1 MIRRVLTVA
10 LLAGLMAPV
19 TESAEVREVVV
30 VFKTHF
36 DIGYT
41 EMARDVL
48 QRYRTTMIDQALA
61 VADQNRDL
69 PAAQQFAWTIPGWP
83 MHKTLEDWP
92 GQTPQRKERI
102 EQAFTDGRFVVHALP
117 FTTHTEL
124 LEAEDLV
131 RGLGFSSRLTR
142 EMGLALPRDAK
153 MTDVPEHT
161 WLLATLS
168 RHADVR
174 FMHIGCNGWSAPLL
188 VPPLFWWEGPD
199 GSRTLT
205 MYSPDYGTGLV
216 PPQNWPYKTWL
227 AMLHTGDNAGPPRPE
242 EIKKVLDEAA
252 QNLPGVRVRI
262 GRLSDFADAILAERA
277 DVPVL
282 RGDAP
287 DTWIHGP
294 MSDPAGSKIAR
305 NLRPL
310 IAATESLNTQLLAWG
325 IATPDASPAAAA
337 AYEQS
342 LLYGEHTWGGM
353 GWWAGFGHIDGKMSY
368 GEDFHKD
375 QANGRFRKI
384 EASWDEHTAYIQNAQ
399 KILVPVLRENL
410 ESLARNVDHAG
421 PRIVVYNSLPWKR
434 DGLVSIET
442 QLSDVDAVQAV
453 DGGEVLAAEKA
464 DGRLRFLARD
474 VPPMGY
480 RTYVPDRGNPL
491 WLPSGKGQARGPA
504 PTVMGNTIETAQFRV
519 TLDPTRGIVR
529 SLVEKASGR
538 ELVEGAEAVGLGQ
551 YLYERFDMKQ
561 MNEYCKAYL
570 RRPEYIES
578 PVFNKIGHPPA
589 EEFPYRVA
597 SPKDF
602 RLRFERSAVSVT
614 AVMESVG
621 GMGFQPMNHRQDADA
636 TKRLPAVT
644 TRVVLYHDQP
654 YLDLEITLHDK
665 AADPAAEAGWLCL
678 PLKIESPQFRLG
690 RIASIID
697 PTRDILPG
705 ANRHIFGLNS
715 GLAVTDPQGRGV
727 GICPLDSPLVSLD
740 TPGCW
745 KYTHDFVPHKPTV
758 YVNLFNNQ
766 WNTNF
771 RLWNAGTWTSRV
783 RIWSMDR
790 YQSESSLITPAL
802 EARYPLQAA
811 RADGPGGKL
820 PTARRGLGLSR
831 KGVLVT
837 AFGRNTDGPGSVL
850 RLWEYAGNP
859 GACMVHLPKG
869 IDVEEVQPVTLRGE
883 PVGAPIPVTQGVFT
897 VNLPAFAPASLVM
910 KWRP

>member
-1 MIRRVLTVA
+1 MRKPLLAVA
-10 LLAGLMAPV
+10 LLCGLIAS
-19 TESAEVREVVV
+19 TGASAEVREVVV

-48 QRYRTTMIDQALA
+48 QRYRTTMIDQALH
-61 VADQNRDL
+61 VVDQNRDL

-83 MHKTLEDWP
+83 MSKILDDWP
-92 GQTPQRKERI
+92 GQTPQRRERI
-102 EQAFTDGRFVVHALP
+102 EQAFTEGRFVVHALP

-131 RGLGFSSRLTR
+131 RGLGYSSRLTR
-142 EMGLALPRDAK
+142 KLGLALPRDGK

-161 WLLATLS
+161 WMLATLL

-205 MYSPDYGTGLV
+205 MYSADYGTGLI
-216 PPQNWPYKTWL
+216 PPEDWPYRTWL

-242 EIKKVLDEAA
+242 EVKKVLDEAA
-252 QNLPGVRVRI
+252 QKLPGAKVRI
-262 GRLSDFADAILAERA
+262 GRLSDFAEAILAEKT
-277 DVPVL
+277 DLPVV

-294 MSDPAGSKIAR
+294 MSDPAGSRIAR

-325 IATPDASPAAAA
+325 VTVPDAAPAVAA

-353 GWWAGFGHIDGKMSY
+353 GWWAGFGHIEGKMSY
-368 GEDFHKD
+368 GEDFRKD
-375 QANGRFRKI
+375 QANGRFQKI
-384 EASWDEHTAYIQNAQ
+384 EASWDEHTAYIKKAQ
-399 KILVPVLRENL
+399 ELLVPALRENL
-410 ESLARNVDHAG
+410 ESLAQDVDHAG
-421 PRIVVYNSLPWKR
+421 PRIVVYNPLPWKR
-434 DGLVSIET
+434 DGLVSIEI
-442 QLSDVDAVQAV
+442 QASDIDAVRAV
-453 DGGEVLAAEKA
+453 DGGEALPTEKV
-464 DGRLRFLARD
+464 DGRLRFVARD

-480 RTYVPDRGNPL
+480 RTYVGGRGNPP
-491 WLPSGKGQARGPA
+491 WLPSGNGQARGPA
-504 PTVMGNTIETAQFRV
+504 PTAEGNTIETAQFRV
-519 TLDPTRGIVR
+519 MLDPSRGIVR

-538 ELVEGAEAVGLGQ
+538 ELVDDTQTVGLGQ
-551 YLYERFDMKQ
+551 YLYERFDTRQ
-561 MNEYCKAYL
+561 MNDYCNAYL
-570 RRPEYIES
+570 RRPEYVQS

-589 EEFPYRVA
+589 EESPYRVA

-602 RLRFERSAVSVT
+602 RLRFERSAVSVA
-614 AVMESVG
+614 AVMESRTQG
-621 GMGFQPMNHRQDADA
+621 N
-636 TKRLPAVT
+636 LPAVT
-644 TRVVLYHDQP
+644 TRVVLYRDQP

-665 AADPAAEAGWLCL
+665 PANPAAEAGWLCL
-678 PLKIESPQFRLG
+678 PLKIDAPQFRLG
-690 RIASIID
+690 RLASIID
-697 PTRDILPG
+697 PARDILPG

-727 GICPLDSPLVSLD
+727 GICLLDYPLVSLD

-745 KYTHDFVPHKPTV
+745 KYTHDFVPRKPTV

-771 RLWNAGTWTSRV
+771 RLWNSGTWTSRV
-783 RIWSMDR
+783 RIWPVDR

-820 PTARRGLGLSR
+820 PTALQGLELSR

-837 AFGRNTDGPGSVL
+837 ALGRNAEGPGTVL
-850 RLWEYAGNP
+850 RLWEYAGNSGP
-859 GACMVHLPKG
+859 CQVRLPAG
-869 IDVEEVQPVTLRGE
+869 IAVAEVQPVNLRSE
-883 PVGAPIPVTQGVFT
+883 PAGAPIPVQQGTFT
-897 VNLPAFAPASLVM
+897 VSLPAFAPASFIL
-910 KWRP
+910 KGRP